1 MRDCHAL
8 AQSAEQIERQGILC
22 RGLSAYRL
30 SRRFDCPAGFAF
42 SRLNW
47 RNGTRQPPPRLLERV

>member
-47 RNGTRQPPPRLLERV
+47 RNGTRRD